1 VLRLGKFDLQFGHAR
16 NRQNCHGANLEAL
29 SADSGQGKRATAEIL
44 PSMVSDSQRR
54 FGSAPEACAVPEL
67 VREKGQVERELL
79 EVVAEEPA
87 TTDKSFY
94 SYYPGAGN
102 PPLVCGPCL
111 QKRKHVCLR
120 TRKACNS
127 FDKEFAWPSDVV
139 DQVAKEVRAIDI
151 DKCEFRVINKGASR
165 QSVTIRWCEKH

>member
-1 VLRLGKFDLQFGHAR
+1 
-16 NRQNCHGANLEAL
+16 
-29 SADSGQGKRATAEIL
+29 
-44 PSMVSDSQRR
+44 MVSDSQRR

-87 TTDKSFY
+87 TSDKSFY
-94 SYYPGAGN
+94 FYCPGAGN
-102 PPLVCGPCL
+102 PPFVSGPCL
-111 QKRKHVCLR
+111 QKRKHIWIR

-127 FDKEFAWPSDVV
+127 FNKEFAWPSDVV

-151 DKCEFRVINKGASR
+151 DKCGYRFINRGA
-165 QSVTIRWCEKH
+165 W